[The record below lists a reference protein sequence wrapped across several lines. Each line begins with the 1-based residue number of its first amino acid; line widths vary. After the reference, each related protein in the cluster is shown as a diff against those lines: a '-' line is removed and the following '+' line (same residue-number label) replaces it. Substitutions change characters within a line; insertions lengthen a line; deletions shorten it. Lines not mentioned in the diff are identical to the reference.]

1 MIDNDKVFLILG
13 RYREVYVQYSNIV
26 LVRRY
31 IYTSTLQIYTSQ
43 LTYILIPLKKRKKK
57 GQ

>member
-31 IYTSTLQIYTSQ
+31 IYTSTL
-43 LTYILIPLKKRKKK
+43 
-57 GQ
+57 